1 MEVWEDIVNKNSN
14 SKKHNE
20 CHTRKKLYYRKANIS
35 VVVVLAFVLTT
46 LVKLVNPFLGE
57 SGMVIALVIAFY
69 NLGRAKESA

>member
-20 CHTRKKLYYRKANIS
+20 CHTRKKLFRKRAIIS
-35 VVVVLAFVLTT
+35 GVVGLAFVLTT
-46 LVKLVNPFLGE
+46 LVKLVHPFLGE
-57 SGMVIALVIAFY
+57 SGMVIALCIAWY